1 MKKYMRIFTMI
12 LSIMIMAT
20 GCMPSEDSYKA
31 DSRDE
36 MWINDISY
44 IEEKLPKVHK
54 DLYFDITPKEFQSQ
68 MNDLKTKV
76 SSYSDEEIQI
86 ELSKIIASVG
96 DTHTGF
102 SISSELVYPFE
113 LHWFDEGIYIMNTV
127 KEYEELLYG
136 KIITIDGKK
145 IEAVAE
151 SIKPMLKGA
160 NESWFKTQ
168 IVYYLSMPNVLKYFD
183 IVKDDNIELSILLG
197 NGEIKNIE
205 LSPMNYK
212 DIVPIDIPENDK
224 ILYKLY
230 PNQNYWYKYLE
241 DEKLLYINYRSCR
254 QMREKPFQIFSK
266 EIWEFIDKNEVEKL
280 VLDIRENRGG
290 RSPILNPFIDD
301 LKNSEFNDKNKLY
314 VIIGKDTYSS
324 AILNAIDLKK
334 NTNAYFVGEETG
346 GNPNHYGEV
355 EEFQLPNHKDYSVRY
370 STKYFNWNTE
380 SSDTLK
386 PDKVIKESFE
396 SFINSKDPVL
406 EWIKSK

>member
-1 MKKYMRIFTMI
+1 MI

-31 DSRDE
+31 DNRDE

-54 DLYFDITPKEFQSQ
+54 DLYFDITKKEFKGQ
-68 MNDLKTKV
+68 MNDLKSKV

-102 SISSELVYPFE
+102 SISSESVYPFE
-113 LHWFDEGIYIMNTV
+113 LRWFDEGIYIMNTV
-127 KEYEELLYG
+127 KEYEELRYG

-145 IEAVAE
+145 IEDVAE
-151 SIKPMLKGA
+151 RIKPMLKGA

-168 IVYYLSMPNVLKYFD
+168 VVYYLAMPNVLKYFD
-183 IVKDDNIELSILLG
+183 IVKDDKIELSILLG

-205 LSPMNYK
+205 VSPMSYK
-212 DIVPIDIPENDK
+212 DIVLMDTLENDK

-266 EIWEFIDKNEVEKL
+266 EIWDFIDKNEVEKL

-290 RSPILNPFIDD
+290 SSPILNPFIDD
-301 LKNSEFNDKNKLY
+301 LKNSKLNDEDKLY

-324 AILNAIDLKK
+324 AILNALDLRRK
-334 NTNAYFVGEETG
+334 TNAYFVGEETG
-346 GNPNHYGEV
+346 GQPNHYGEV

-370 STKYFNWNTE
+370 STKYFNWDDE

-386 PDKVIKESFE
+386 PDKVIEESFE

-406 EWIKSK
+406 EYIKSK